1 MNTATNKADEKGKKG
16 RGERFDFVSA
26 GGTLRQKC
34 FGDNARW
41 LVFPVDAVS
50 SSDRENG
57 EEESV
62 PAKPPWGRRFGRRGR
77 RSERIA
83 AVDLGTNNCRLL
95 IARPVRHGFEVI
107 DSFSRAVRLGQGM
120 SETGELS
127 EEAVVRTIDA
137 LRTCAGKMRC
147 QRVSRYRSVATEAAR
162 SARNRDDFVA
172 RVRRETGIRLE
183 IISSREEAELT
194 LAGCRSLLDTGLG
207 HALMFD
213 VGGGSAE
220 FVWARMTGGV
230 SIEGC
235 TSLPCGVVALTE
247 KLGGSD
253 FTPRDYEAVVHHV
266 MDLLLPFDLEF
277 GISRKISEGGVQ
289 MLGTAGAV
297 TTVAAVSMSL
307 PSYRRSRVDGY
318 WLEFD
323 AARKVSRELA
333 ANNHAERAANPC
345 IGRNRADLV
354 VAGCAVLEAVFR
366 IWPVGRLRVADRGL
380 REGILNVMTSSGSG
394 MREERF

>member
-1 MNTATNKADEKGKKG
+1 M
-16 RGERFDFVSA
+16 
-26 GGTLRQKC
+26 
-34 FGDNARW
+34 
-41 LVFPVDAVS
+41 
-50 SSDRENG
+50 
-57 EEESV
+57 
-62 PAKPPWGRRFGRRGR
+62 PAKPPYRRGR
-77 RSERIA
+77 WRPERLA
-83 AVDLGTNNCRLL
+83 AVDLGTANCRLL
-95 IARPVRHGFEVI
+95 IAQPVRHGFEII
-107 DSFSRAVRLGQGM
+107 DSFSRTVRLGQGV
-120 SETGELS
+120 SEAGELS
-127 EEAVVRTIDA
+127 EEAIARTIDA
-137 LRTCAGKMRC
+137 LGTCASKMRR

-194 LAGCRSLLDTGLG
+194 LTGCRSLLDTDRD

-220 FVWARMTGGV
+220 FVWARTTGGISV
-230 SIEGC
+230 EGC

-247 KLGGSD
+247 KLGGCD
-253 FTPRDYEAVVHHV
+253 FTPREYDAVVHHV

-277 GISRKISEGGVQ
+277 GISRKIPEGDVQ

-323 AARKVSRELA
+323 AARRVSRELA
-333 ANNHAERAANPC
+333 ANNYAERAANPC

-366 IWPVGRLRVADRGL
+366 VWPVGRLRVADRGL
-380 REGILNVMTSSGSG
+380 REGILNVMASSGSG
-394 MREERF
+394 SRRREGRL

>member
-1 MNTATNKADEKGKKG
+1 M
-16 RGERFDFVSA
+16 
-26 GGTLRQKC
+26 
-34 FGDNARW
+34 
-41 LVFPVDAVS
+41 
-50 SSDRENG
+50 
-57 EEESV
+57 
-62 PAKPPWGRRFGRRGR
+62 
-77 RSERIA
+77 
-83 AVDLGTNNCRLL
+83 L
-95 IARPVRHGFEVI
+95 IAQPVRHGFEVI
-107 DSFSRAVRLGQGM
+107 DSFSRTVRLGQGV
-120 SETGELS
+120 SEAGELS
-127 EEAVVRTIDA
+127 EEAIVRTIDA
-137 LRTCAGKMRC
+137 LGTCVGKMER

-172 RVRRETGIRLE
+172 RVRQETGIRLE

-194 LAGCRSLLDTGLG
+194 LTGCRSLLDTGRD

-230 SIEGC
+230 SIEGWM
-235 TSLPCGVVALTE
+235 SLPCGVVTLTE

-253 FTPRDYEAVVHHV
+253 FTPREYDAVVRHV
-266 MDLLLPFDLEF
+266 TDLLLPFDLEF
-277 GISRKISEGGVQ
+277 GISRKISEGDVQ

-323 AARKVSRELA
+323 AARRVSRELA
-333 ANNHAERAANPC
+333 ANNYAERVANPC

-366 IWPVGRLRVADRGL
+366 TWPAGRLRVADRGL
-380 REGILNVMTSSGSG
+380 REGILNVMASSGSG
-394 MREERF
+394 IRMREERF